1 MILAV
6 LLVTVLIDVK
16 YHKIPNIVLI
26 LLIVIQVLS
35 KSFSATNFLTV
46 IIIFSVLYFFFS
58 IGTIGAGDLKL
69 IVIVSAG
76 LTRSV
81 LFLSIVF
88 PTAAILAV
96 IQMLRNK
103 NFYTRLFNL
112 REYIQRSFGA
122 GKVLPYFDAPT
133 EMRERKKYSVHLSV
147 PVFVAYL
154 IICLLGLAA

>member
-6 LLVTVLIDVK
+6 LLVTVLIDVRI
-16 YHKIPNIVLI
+16 HKIPNIVLI
-26 LLIVIQVLS
+26 LLIAIQILS

-76 LTRSV
+76 LSRSI
-81 LFLSIVF
+81 LFLSLVF

-96 IQMLRNK
+96 IRMLRNK

-112 REYIQRSFGA
+112 REYVRRSLSA

-133 EMRERKKYSVHLSV
+133 EMCERKKYSVHLSV

-154 IICLLGLAA
+154 IMCLLELAA